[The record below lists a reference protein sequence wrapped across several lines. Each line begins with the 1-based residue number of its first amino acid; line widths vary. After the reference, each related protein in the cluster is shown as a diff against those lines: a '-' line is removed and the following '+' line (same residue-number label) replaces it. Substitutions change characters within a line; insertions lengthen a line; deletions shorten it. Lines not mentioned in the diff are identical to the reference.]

1 LSVSDQC
8 LYLLARVVKSE
19 DYDSFIRSFARPQND
34 SCALS
39 SSCMC
44 VSLVPCMLMLRSSS
58 QNLTIMMYECITR
71 TLYADATRS
80 SSQNLTIIGTY
91 LVVYHILLWT
101 IRLRFSNWIL
111 LFSFYT
117 WARRETSPY
126 WHRNFFLNDVHY
138 ALFVLYLL

>member
-1 LSVSDQC
+1 MILF
-8 LYLLARVVKSE
+8 
-19 DYDSFIRSFARPQND
+19 DSFIRSFARPQND

-111 LFSFYT
+111 FRDFTHGHANFKLHT
-117 WARRETSPY
+117 
-126 WHRNFFLNDVHY
+126 HRQRNNGTLLLMMYIVHFMHCTVLAL
-138 ALFVLYLL
+138 ALFIKVGVR